1 MTVQTQGF
9 TAHGLGASPAQQGPF
24 GPGFSPPIG
33 AEQLF
38 GVPQQ
43 YGGQSPYGMQ
53 SPYGYQQWPQ
63 ANSPYGPQTASGG
76 AQQVIQQLA
85 HLIATAQQVIV
96 PQAVGLAVQQVCQ
109 QLPQLIAQL
118 AMQQFPGQQPSGQQF
133 AGQPA
138 GPWGQQSWAPQPM
151 ASVFGQAGRPY
162 SFLS

>member
-9 TAHGLGASPAQQGPF
+9 TAQGLGASPAQQGLF
-24 GPGFSPPIG
+24 GPGFPPPIG

-43 YGGQSPYGMQ
+43 YGAHSPYGTQ

-63 ANSPYGPQTASGG
+63 NQSPYGAQTPSGG

-85 HLIATAQQVIV
+85 QLLATAQLIIV
-96 PQAVGLAVQQVCQ
+96 PQAAGLAVQQVCQ

-118 AMQQFPGQQPSGQQF
+118 ATQQFTGQQPAGQQF
-133 AGQPA
+133 AGQPTW
-138 GPWGQQSWAPQPM
+138 PWGQQPM
-151 ASVFGQAGRPY
+151 ASMFGQAGRPY
-162 SFLS
+162 PFLS

>member
-9 TAHGLGASPAQQGPF
+9 TAPGLGASPAQQGLF
-24 GPGFSPPIG
+24 GPPIG
-33 AEQLF
+33 TEQLF

-43 YGGQSPYGMQ
+43 HGAQSPYGTQ

-63 ANSPYGPQTASGG
+63 IQSPYGAQAPSGG
-76 AQQVIQQLA
+76 AQQAIQQLA
-85 HLIATAQQVIV
+85 QLIATAQQVIV
-96 PQAVGLAVQQVCQ
+96 PQAAGLAVQQVCQ

-118 AMQQFPGQQPSGQQF
+118 AVQQFPGQQPAAQQF

-138 GPWGQQSWAPQPM
+138 GPPGQQSWAQPPM
-151 ASVFGQAGRPY
+151 AGMFGQAGRPY